1 MVSEANIV
9 LNSAVFIAVQSGQ
22 RYYCGI
28 TIGDDAV
35 ISAYRSVWALNPLG
49 SFLLDCLGYLEF
61 SLECFYMVKII
72 FSVADHVWF
81 TGFQWTGAGP

>member
-35 ISAYRSVWALNPLG
+35 ISAYRSV
-49 SFLLDCLGYLEF
+49 
-61 SLECFYMVKII
+61 
-72 FSVADHVWF
+72 
-81 TGFQWTGAGP
+81 